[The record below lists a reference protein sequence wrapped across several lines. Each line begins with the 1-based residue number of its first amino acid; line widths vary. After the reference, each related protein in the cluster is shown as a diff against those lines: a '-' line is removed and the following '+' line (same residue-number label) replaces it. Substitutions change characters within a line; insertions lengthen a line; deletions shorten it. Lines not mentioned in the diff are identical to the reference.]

1 MFQVSVF
8 SPAAGH
14 KNGRQIE
21 KETLNLAIVG
31 SATVPTAIGGHGGPP
46 YFTKIA
52 SKFVKLHT
60 RCQDL
65 APRFPDTRNLTPET
79 YNDTTNLHS
88 SIFNIQL

>member
-46 YFTKIA
+46 YGPKHLKFHMSGA
-52 SKFVKLHT
+52 SG
-60 RCQDL
+60 RE
-65 APRFPDTRNLTPET
+65 R
-79 YNDTTNLHS
+79 
-88 SIFNIQL
+88 